1 MARRLAIKFSVFD
14 FDTGEILLKDMCQ
27 GVSERSLVDS
37 IKYGDT
43 DTPNA
48 LVYDNFFNIKV
59 STLEE
64 Q

>member
-1 MARRLAIKFSVFD
+1 MVRRLAIKFSVFD
-14 FDTGEILLKDMCQ
+14 FDTGEIILKDMCQ

-43 DTPNA
+43 DTPKA

>member
-14 FDTGEILLKDMCQ
+14 FDTGEIILKDMCQ

-37 IKYGDT
+37 IKYCDT

-48 LVYDNFFNIKV
+48 LVYDNIFNIKV